1 MKAFISVF
9 GRVALF
15 FLLLMAIHVPAQV
28 LRFQYD
34 SLPVPPQNKNMLFYL
49 QRTLDKNTVIYEVN
63 YEPNGQINRKK
74 PVKAYWLDYNN
85 GWTPSPLTRA
95 QTMFAYGI
103 ESEPTHASS
112 KIFRINLVS
121 YKKIKMYL
129 KPSGKNKAYETHVA
143 LHGRNYLLTNIF
155 VNIIGGT
162 YLRPSVSYI
171 ELRGKDPLTGEKMVE
186 RVKPEE
192 D

>member
-1 MKAFISVF
+1 MNVFITVF
-9 GRVALF
+9 RRFALF
-15 FLLLMAIHVPAQV
+15 CVVSAGIQMQAQV

-63 YEPNGQINRKK
+63 YESNGQINRKK
-74 PVKAYWLDYNN
+74 PVKAYWLDYDN
-85 GWTPSPLTRA
+85 GWTASPLTRA

-103 ESEPTHASS
+103 ESEPTHAGS
-112 KIFRINLVS
+112 KVFRINLVS

-129 KPSGKNKAYETHVA
+129 KPGGKSKTYETHII
-143 LHGRNYLLTNIF
+143 LRGRNYLLTNIF

-171 ELRGKDPLTGEKMVE
+171 ELRGKDLLTGEMMLE
-186 RVKPEE
+186 RIKPDE

>member
-1 MKAFISVF
+1 
-9 GRVALF
+9 
-15 FLLLMAIHVPAQV
+15 
-28 LRFQYD
+28 
-34 SLPVPPQNKNMLFYL
+34 MLFYL

-63 YEPNGQINRKK
+63 YEANGQINRKK
-74 PVKAYWLDYNN
+74 PVKAYWLDYDN

-103 ESEPTHASS
+103 ESEPTYAGS

-121 YKKIKMYL
+121 YKKIKMHL
-129 KPSGKNKAYETHVA
+129 KPGGKNKAYEIHIT
-143 LHGRNYLLTNIF
+143 LRGRNYLLTNIF

-162 YLRPSVSYI
+162 YLRPNVSYI
-171 ELRGKDPLTGEKMVE
+171 ELRGKDLSTGERMVE
-186 RVKPEE
+186 RIKPDE

>member
-1 MKAFISVF
+1 MTVF
-9 GRVALF
+9 GRLAVFCLISAGIQ
-15 FLLLMAIHVPAQV
+15 MQAQV
-28 LRFQYD
+28 LKFQYD

-63 YEPNGQINRKK
+63 YEPNGQINKKK
-74 PVKAYWLDYNN
+74 PVKAYWLDYDN
-85 GWTPSPLTRA
+85 GWTASPLTRA
-95 QTMFAYGI
+95 QTMFAYGV
-103 ESEPTHASS
+103 ESEPTHAGS

-129 KPSGKNKAYETHVA
+129 KPSGKNKTYETHVT

-155 VNIIGGT
+155 VNIVGGT

-186 RVKPEE
+186 RIKPE
-192 D
+192 DD